1 MYVSRYFELQHEGRC
16 SCRFDMTSLAGNH
29 LDAADAGHSGKCDK
43 DNSLDNCCWR
53 VDQTQ
58 ELAQYA
64 VVEMLNG

>member
-1 MYVSRYFELQHEGRC
+1 MCVSRYFELQHEGRC
-16 SCRFDMTSLAGNH
+16 SCRSDMTSLAGNH

-43 DNSLDNCCWR
+43 GYSLDYCCWR